1 MQNTNE
7 KFMNI
12 FYAALLLI
20 AFGLVS
26 IQATAAG
33 VDTDDF
39 IEDAYAKGIAEIESG
54 KIALQKATH
63 TEVHAYAKKM
73 IEDHANSNKELRSL
87 ASKKNVE
94 VPDDAELVSQAK
106 TYILK
111 QRDGE
116 SFDAAYV
123 NNQIES
129 HKAAIELFKDASSS
143 KDEDVRQLAAT
154 SLPTL
159 ERHLAEA
166 QALVPM
172 LASTSDKIEE
182 DDGKADYNH

>member
-1 MQNTNE
+1 MQNANE
-7 KFMNI
+7 KLMNI
-12 FYAALLLI
+12 LYTGLFLI
-20 AFGLVS
+20 ALGLLS

-39 IEDAYAKGIAEIESG
+39 IEDAYAKGIAEIEAG
-54 KIALQKATH
+54 KIALQKSTH
-63 TEVHAYAKKM
+63 QEVQTYAKKM
-73 IEDHANSNKELRSL
+73 IEDHATANKDLRSL
-87 ASKKNVE
+87 ASKKSVE
-94 VPDDAELVSQAK
+94 VPDDAELMSQAK

-129 HKAAIELFKDASSS
+129 HKAAIELYEDASSS

-166 QALVPM
+166 EALVSVI
-172 LASTSDKIEE
+172 ASASNNIKV
-182 DDGKADYNH
+182 DDGKADYDN